1 LRAKWAAVRGD
12 RERVRRGRR
21 CFIVV
26 VVMMVVVVVGWIWV
40 EEERC
45 LIGVSGGEAWL
56 FC

>member
-26 VVMMVVVVVGWIWV
+26 VVMIVVDGIGLKRRKVWWV
-40 EEERC
+40 R
-45 LIGVSGGEAWL
+45 VSGGEAW
-56 FC
+56 